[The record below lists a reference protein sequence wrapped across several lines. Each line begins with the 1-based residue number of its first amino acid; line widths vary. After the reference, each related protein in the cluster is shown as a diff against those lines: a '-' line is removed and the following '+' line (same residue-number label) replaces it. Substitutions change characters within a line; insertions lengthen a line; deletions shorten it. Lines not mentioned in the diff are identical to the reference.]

1 MTELINLY
9 EQFGYSLHVN
19 NDQLTAHAVRI
30 ESKARIPRPLFNYK
44 FRSLQRMNEFCQE
57 WIDDIK
63 VQAEA
68 KKNKKALLAEAAK
81 GEHPYKVG
89 QIIYNSWGWEQTNVD
104 FYQVVG
110 VKHKS
115 ITIRAIKS
123 AYAKDQK
130 RCGAMCAYVVPV
142 KDDFKDE
149 PQTKRVLLYMSCEK
163 TPTFYINAKHGS
175 FNIYDQGDA
184 GVYSSWY
191 A

>member
-19 NDQLTAHAVRI
+19 TDKLTAHAVRI
-30 ESKARIPRPLFNYK
+30 ESKARISRPLFNYR
-44 FRSLQRMNEFCQE
+44 FRSNEHLNEFCTK
-57 WIDDIK
+57 WINDIK
-63 VQAEA
+63 AQAEA

-81 GEHPYKVG
+81 GEHPYKLG
-89 QIIYNSWGWEQTNVD
+89 QIIYNSWGWDQTNID
-104 FYQVVG
+104 FYQVIE
-110 VKHKS
+110 VKPKS
-115 ITIRAIKS
+115 IKIRAIKS

-130 RCGAMCAYVVPV
+130 GCGPMSAYVVPV
-142 KDDFKDE
+142 QNDFKGE
-149 PQTKRVLLYMSCEK
+149 TETKRVLLYMSCEK

-175 FNIYDQGDA
+175 FNIYNQGDA